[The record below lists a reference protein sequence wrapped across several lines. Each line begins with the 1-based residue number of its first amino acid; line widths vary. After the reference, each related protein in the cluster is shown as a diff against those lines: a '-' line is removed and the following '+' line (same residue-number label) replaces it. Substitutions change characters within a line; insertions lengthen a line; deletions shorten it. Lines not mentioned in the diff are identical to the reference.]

1 MKAQPYIVLLFVAL
15 LAAVNAVSQTAEEQP
30 GAVVP
35 RLVNFSGMASDAHG
49 KIASGIAGIAFS
61 IYKEQSGG
69 VALWTETQLVRT
81 DANGNYSVLLGST
94 KPEGFAVNLFAPGE
108 TRWLGVRTNNEMEQA
123 RVLLLSLPSVPRATD
138 AEATAGG
145 PVSAFV
151 ETPRGAANSKV
162 AVPAADAANEISCT
176 TGSACKKFFIPKFAS
191 NGGAALVSDS
201 AISQSGSVISLSGP
215 EFVSGSIT
223 TPGSV
228 SSSAMTT
235 TASVGGVNATMTG
248 SANGIGA
255 IEGSATAT
263 GAAGF
268 TFGVIGQS
276 ASDIGRGVFGL
287 GTGATSVGV
296 IGETTKGGI
305 GVVGKA
311 LPGSNGWAFSASG
324 HAQQD
329 RTSGGWVK
337 ALVYVNGAAPP
348 YTIVRCFNSTLPGAA
363 ATTPPCGFN
372 LTEAQY
378 AEYNIDFGFEVD
390 DRFWSISP
398 TGAFIGGDNG
408 TIIANAFTS
417 ATVLG
422 KTVLQ
427 VDLTTDS
434 GNYQTTDFVVAIF

>member
-1 MKAQPYIVLLFVAL
+1 MKAQPYIVLLLVAL
-15 LAAVNAVSQTAEEQP
+15 LAPVCAISQTAETQ
-30 GAVVP
+30 AAAIVP
-35 RLVNFSGMASDAHG
+35 HLVNFSGMASDAHG

-69 VALWTETQLVRT
+69 VALWTETQIVRS

-94 KPEGFAVNLFAPGE
+94 KPEGFAANLFPPGE
-108 TRWLGVRTNNEMEQA
+108 TRWLGVRTNNEKEQA
-123 RVLLLSLPSVPRATD
+123 RVLLLSLPAVPKPAD
-138 AEATAGG
+138 GEKAGGG

-151 ETPRGAANSKV
+151 ETPAAAANSKV
-162 AVPAADAANEISCT
+162 AVPAAEAANEISCT
-176 TGSACKKFFIPKFAS
+176 TGTACKKFFIPKFAS
-191 NGGAALVSDS
+191 NGGAALVNDS

-215 EFVSGSIT
+215 EFVSGNIS
-223 TPGSV
+223 TPGGV
-228 SSSAMTT
+228 SSSSMTT

-255 IEGSATAT
+255 VEGSATAT

-276 ASDIGRGVFGL
+276 ASDSGRGVFGL
-287 GTGATSVGV
+287 GTGATGVGV

-337 ALVYVNGAAPP
+337 ALVYVQAGSPP
-348 YTIVRCFNSTLPGAA
+348 YTITRCFNSTLPGAA

-372 LTEAQY
+372 LIEAQY

-390 DRFWSISP
+390 DRFWSVSP
-398 TGAFIGGDNG
+398 VGYFIGGDNG
-408 TIIANAFTS
+408 TIIANAWTGS
-417 ATVLG
+417 ILG

-434 GNYQTTDFVVAIF
+434 GNYQTTDFTVAIF